1 MSPTKA
7 ELPHSSTS
15 PPSRVERRGWG
26 AGVHHKKVPSA
37 RPQSRGT
44 AGDDHKALRKIA
56 AALLAKAAGGD
67 VPAINSLADRTD
79 GKVAQ
84 ALIGDSEEDGVR
96 LIHTIT
102 RKIVEPDAK

>member
-1 MSPTKA
+1 
-7 ELPHSSTS
+7 
-15 PPSRVERRGWG
+15 VG
-26 AGVHHKKVPSA
+26 AGVIPWIRIHSP
-37 RPQSRGT
+37 PPCRGSS
-44 AGDDHKALRKIA
+44 
-56 AALLAKAAGGD
+56 LLAKAADGD

-96 LIHTIT
+96 LVHTII

>member
-1 MSPTKA
+1 MPFGKGKSGNPGGRPKGRPFRDALMMEIKA
-7 ELPHSSTS
+7 
-15 PPSRVERRGWG
+15 
-26 AGVHHKKVPSA
+26 
-37 RPQSRGT
+37 

-56 AALLAKAAGGD
+56 AALLAKAANGD

-84 ALIGDSEEDGVR
+84 ALIGDSEEDGVK

-102 RKIVEPDAK
+102 RRIVEPDAK